1 MKFFVILLF
10 LFIAFNA
17 NVLFAQKFSLEE
29 LFLFQKMELGQV
41 NDTLLARKWKFFKSD
56 GQTETKYGESIWHFG
71 KLEKYK
77 IKAEGWFYLL
87 AADSLP
93 NRIIYQFQKPEQFDA
108 FKLQL
113 DKPIFREIGSEM
125 YEGSIIVYYR
135 SKDFVVGTT
144 IFPENNISAYA
155 LTIYTVEDYQ
165 KLKGIKEEAIKKKNK

>member
-77 IKAEGWFYLL
+77 IKAEGWFYFL

-125 YEGSIIVYYR
+125 YEANMTKMCCKTRYKLV
-135 SKDFVVGTT
+135 
-144 IFPENNISAYA
+144 
-155 LTIYTVEDYQ
+155 LTDIMMPVMDGY
-165 KLKGIKEEAIKKKNK
+165 EAAQAINEL